1 MSTNSSAKSSIKIS
15 IPTKENKQAS
25 QLRDALR
32 VIAWQ
37 QFKIE
42 YEGDIKGLK
51 LYQEVFEPEWNQHEV
66 HQMNLQQLMEMI
78 KSLGYTVSEVLN
90 IRNKYY
96 ADSRNGNRNDRPQNQ
111 QRNSGNRQYQE
122 FSEIPDY
129 DDVEPY

>member
-1 MSTNSSAKSSIKIS
+1 MSNNSAASTSAKPSLKIN

-42 YEGDIKGLK
+42 YEGEIKGLK
-51 LYQEVFEPEWNQHEV
+51 LYQEVFEPEWNQHEI
-66 HQMNLQQLMEMI
+66 HQMNFQQLMEMI

-96 ADSRNGNRNDRPQNQ
+96 ADGRNGNRNDRNKQFQHQQNQ
-111 QRNSGNRQYQE
+111 E
-122 FSEIPDY
+122 FDEISEFDGM
-129 DDVEPY
+129 PY